1 LDLLSLFVIA
11 ARGCIAMADITQ
23 SLWARLRGGLRG
35 EIAIGFVISPFDFN
49 RWSFFISQ
57 VRRQVVNMRVNN
69 PVRTAGSQTQV
80 SVNAKVAECLPP
92 NWAICV

>member
-1 LDLLSLFVIA
+1 
-11 ARGCIAMADITQ
+11 
-23 SLWARLRGGLRG
+23 
-35 EIAIGFVISPFDFN
+35 
-49 RWSFFISQ
+49 
-57 VRRQVVNMRVNN
+57 MRVNN